1 MYACL
6 RLSGVLGNLFQTCF
20 FPYMP
25 FVFMEPVWDPCGGWA
40 GIHFGFMET
49 PVAWTVNCLISPL
62 LLICAAFSAEYF
74 FSLAFLYM
82 SFLFAIL
89 KFHFLTVAVVH
100 GGIFCFEN

>member
-1 MYACL
+1 
-6 RLSGVLGNLFQTCF
+6 
-20 FPYMP
+20 
-25 FVFMEPVWDPCGGWA
+25 
-40 GIHFGFMET
+40 MET